1 MKKLITIL
9 GPTASGKTDMA
20 VKLALKFKGEVV
32 SADSRQIYKKL
43 SIGTAKPILDEN
55 NKLEGIKHY
64 LIDMIDPDKPF
75 NAALYKKEAQ
85 KCIEKIYENKNIPFL
100 VGGTGLYIKAVV
112 DNMSFPNVK
121 PNEKLRKKLEN
132 KDWEELLQ
140 IYKKLDLK
148 GSEKIEQKNKRRLIR
163 AIEVCTETK
172 KPYWEQRKKGDSLY
186 DVLQIGIKLNYDS
199 LQKNIE
205 KRTKKM
211 FEAGLEKEVKHLY
224 EKYGFEISPMQTIGY
239 REFEDYF
246 KGKIP
251 IEEVCD
257 LISLNTLRFAKR
269 QMTWFKADRRIH
281 WVERYDEAEKI
292 ISEFIKK

>member
-121 PNEKLRKKLEN
+121 PNEK
-132 KDWEELLQ
+132 
-140 IYKKLDLK
+140 
-148 GSEKIEQKNKRRLIR
+148 
-163 AIEVCTETK
+163 
-172 KPYWEQRKKGDSLY
+172 
-186 DVLQIGIKLNYDS
+186 
-199 LQKNIE
+199 
-205 KRTKKM
+205 
-211 FEAGLEKEVKHLY
+211 
-224 EKYGFEISPMQTIGY
+224 
-239 REFEDYF
+239 
-246 KGKIP
+246 
-251 IEEVCD
+251 
-257 LISLNTLRFAKR
+257 
-269 QMTWFKADRRIH
+269 
-281 WVERYDEAEKI
+281 
-292 ISEFIKK
+292 